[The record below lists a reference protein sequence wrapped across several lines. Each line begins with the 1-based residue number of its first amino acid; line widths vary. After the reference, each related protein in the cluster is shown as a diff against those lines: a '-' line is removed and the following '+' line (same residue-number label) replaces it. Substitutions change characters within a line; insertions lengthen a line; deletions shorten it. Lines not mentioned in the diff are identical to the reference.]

1 MAGTP
6 IQFPLSTAP
15 GANSAESGGRLI
27 NAYAEKAADGERSVW
42 KWRRSP
48 GLSVEFTIDN
58 DDDHRGA
65 LVVDSVLY
73 IVNGDTA
80 YSVTKSGADY
90 IVTTLTGTVGGA
102 GRVMMAH
109 NLNATKQILIVHSS
123 GMSQIIGGAV
133 SDFSDSDLPQPNS
146 ICFIDGYFMFGIGN
160 GRTYASG
167 INAVTVDANHF
178 ASAETSADPLVR
190 DIARGSEL
198 LMMGENSIEFW
209 TNTANPTGFPFSR
222 GAVVQIG
229 LLAKWAVAGMEPG
242 WSNDIMFVA
251 ADRTV
256 ARLSGYGVRKVS
268 PPDLDRLIEAV
279 TDTSTLEASVF
290 VSSGHPCWALSCDD
304 WTWVYDF
311 STEQWHERMSYNSA
325 RWRGRIG
332 INAFGKW
339 LILDST
345 GGTVFSLDSRY
356 RREFNEPL
364 VWEVRSTQVHRFPQ
378 RTICDRVAFDML
390 VGVGNDIGP
399 DPIETDPKVSISWS
413 DDGGQTFGNALL
425 RRLGSQGE
433 QVLVDVYRTGQTG
446 PKGRQWR
453 LQVSD
458 PVEVALFGGAMFA
471 RGTN

>member
-27 NAYAEKAADGERSVW
+27 NGYAEKAPQGSRSEYL
-42 KWRRSP
+42 WRRSP
-48 GLSVEFTIDN
+48 GLIPEFQVGADPP
-58 DDDHRGA
+58 RGA
-65 LVVDSVLY
+65 MVDGSVLY
-73 IVNGDTA
+73 VVNGDTVV
-80 YSVTKSGADY
+80 SVTKSGDEYTSTA
-90 IVTTLTGTVGGA
+90 LTGTVGGS
-102 GRVMMAH
+102 GPVIMAH
-109 NLNATKQILIVHSS
+109 NLNATHQILIVHSS
-123 GMSQIIGGAV
+123 GISQVSGSTV
-133 SDFSDSDLPQPNS
+133 SDFSDADLPQPNS

-167 INAVTVDANHF
+167 INALTVDANHF

-222 GAVVQIG
+222 GAVIPIG

-256 ARLSGYGVRKVS
+256 VRLSGYGVRKVS
-268 PPDLDRLIEAV
+268 NPDLDRLIEAV
-279 TDTSTLEASVF
+279 EDTTTLEASVF
-290 VSSGHPCWALSCDD
+290 VISGHPCWVLSCDD

-311 STEQWHERMSYNSA
+311 STECWHERISYGAA
-325 RWRGRIG
+325 RWRAQFGV
-332 INAFGKW
+332 NAFGKW
-339 LILDST
+339 IVFDRP
-345 GGTVFSLDSRY
+345 GTTAFSLDSRY
-356 RREFNEPL
+356 RREYNDPL
-364 VWEVRSTQVHRFPQ
+364 VWETRSTQVHRFPQ
-378 RTICDRVAFDML
+378 RTICDRAAFDML

-433 QVLVDVYRTGQTG
+433 QVLVDVWRTGQTG
-446 PKGRQWR
+446 PKGRQWK

-458 PVEVALFGGAMFA
+458 PVEITLFGGAMFA